1 MPKGSTDPRGT
12 ACEAV
17 VEGVTRRAIQKRR
30 KKLLEDSDL
39 AVRQSRPDQLVMP
52 FEPSSNP
59 WPDERRIDPI
69 ASACRAGAIEEA
81 VSLEL
86 KRAVQSGNAPMCKVL
101 SSCWADVVRC
111 VSLLEELAERR
122 VKDLKSRAETRE
134 WITLNFEEVKRR
146 YSPAY
151 IRSNMPSI
159 TEENQSCIEPMTE
172 EEGQRAYEWEKLKDS
187 SATGKA

>member
-1 MPKGSTDPRGT
+1 M
-12 ACEAV
+12 
-17 VEGVTRRAIQKRR
+17 
-30 KKLLEDSDL
+30 
-39 AVRQSRPDQLVMP
+39 MP
-52 FEPSSNP
+52 FVPSPNP

-69 ASACRAGAIEEA
+69 ESACRAGAVEEA
-81 VSLEL
+81 VCSEL
-86 KRAVQSGNAPMCKVL
+86 KRAVQSGNAPMMKVL
-101 SSCWADVVRC
+101 SSCWADVVKC

-159 TEENQSCIEPMTE
+159 TEENQNCTEPMSE
-172 EEGQRAYEWEKLKDS
+172 EEAERAFQWEKLKG
-187 SATGKA
+187 AEAPGKA